1 MESILGEI
9 KEESKPRLLLHAC
22 CAPCSSYCL
31 EYLRE
36 AFALTVFFYNPN
48 LTEQEEYRRRVEE
61 EKRLIALMNGQE
73 GSSQIEILEG
83 RYEPER
89 FLEAAKGLET
99 CKEGGERC
107 VRCFA
112 LRLGETAADGVGVL
126 VAPDPGFARHRHVA
140 VEVLRAQGKHVPRGR
155 RAHRETAKRAVPARG
170 TQRLVRRV
178 SSCVRRVAGLDRC
191 DQRVD
196 LGCREE
202 AIECV
207 VVLVIVGRERP
218 IRIVGREHHQRRCGL
233 AGGLQL
239 VDDRRDAIGEASRVT
254 PPAMRQVEDVRGIVW
269 GVGRGNVH
277 VRLLRVCRSLV
288 ALLVGDRVDRA
299 VQRLGCVHEG
309 GDGLG

>member
-1 MESILGEI
+1 MNRINYQKQLEEVLKRMREEGER
-9 KEESKPRLLLHAC
+9 KRLLLHAC

-112 LRLGETAADGVGVL
+112 LRLGETA
-126 VAPDPGFARHRHVA
+126 
-140 VEVLRAQGKHVPRGR
+140 
-155 RAHRETAKRAVPARG
+155 
-170 TQRLVRRV
+170 
-178 SSCVRRVAGLDRC
+178 RVAAEGGFDFFTTSLTISPLKNSALLNRIGAQEGERYGVRFLPSDFKKNNGYLRSTQLSRLYGLYRQNYC
-191 DQRVD
+191 
-196 LGCREE
+196 GCIYSKVE
-202 AIECV
+202 AS
-207 VVLVIVGRERP
+207 
-218 IRIVGREHHQRRCGL
+218 
-233 AGGLQL
+233 
-239 VDDRRDAIGEASRVT
+239 DRRQ
-254 PPAMRQVEDVRGIVW
+254 P
-269 GVGRGNVH
+269 
-277 VRLLRVCRSLV
+277 
-288 ALLVGDRVDRA
+288 
-299 VQRLGCVHEG
+299 
-309 GDGLG
+309 

>member
-1 MESILGEI
+1 MNRINYQKQLEEVLKRM
-9 KEESKPRLLLHAC
+9 KEEGERKRLLLHAC

-112 LRLGETAADGVGVL
+112 LRLGETAR
-126 VAPDPGFARHRHVA
+126 VAAEGGFDFFTTSLTISPLKNSALLNRIG
-140 VEVLRAQGKHVPRGR
+140 AQEGERQKKQWLSALH
-155 RAHRETAKRAVPARG
+155 TAKPPV
-170 TQRLVRRV
+170 RLVPT
-178 SSCVRRVAGLDRC
+178 
-191 DQRVD
+191 
-196 LGCREE
+196 E
-202 AIECV
+202 
-207 VVLVIVGRERP
+207 
-218 IRIVGREHHQRRCGL
+218 
-233 AGGLQL
+233 
-239 VDDRRDAIGEASRVT
+239 
-254 PPAMRQVEDVRGIVW
+254 
-269 GVGRGNVH
+269 
-277 VRLLRVCRSLV
+277 LLRLY
-288 ALLVGDRVDRA
+288 L
-299 VQRLGCVHEG
+299 
-309 GDGLG
+309 

>member
-1 MESILGEI
+1 MNRINYQKQLEEVLKRM
-9 KEESKPRLLLHAC
+9 KEEGERKRLLLHAC

-112 LRLGETAADGVGVL
+112 LRLGETA
-126 VAPDPGFARHRHVA
+126 
-140 VEVLRAQGKHVPRGR
+140 
-155 RAHRETAKRAVPARG
+155 
-170 TQRLVRRV
+170 
-178 SSCVRRVAGLDRC
+178 RVAAEGGFDFFTTSLTISPLKNSALLNRIGAQEGERYGVRFLPSDFKKNNCYLRSTQLSRLYGLYRQNYC
-191 DQRVD
+191 
-196 LGCREE
+196 GCIYSKVE
-202 AIECV
+202 AS
-207 VVLVIVGRERP
+207 
-218 IRIVGREHHQRRCGL
+218 
-233 AGGLQL
+233 
-239 VDDRRDAIGEASRVT
+239 DRRQ
-254 PPAMRQVEDVRGIVW
+254 P
-269 GVGRGNVH
+269 
-277 VRLLRVCRSLV
+277 
-288 ALLVGDRVDRA
+288 
-299 VQRLGCVHEG
+299 
-309 GDGLG
+309 

>member
-1 MESILGEI
+1 MNRINYQKQLEEVLKRM
-9 KEESKPRLLLHAC
+9 KEEGERKRLLLHAC

-112 LRLGETAADGVGVL
+112 LRLGETA
-126 VAPDPGFARHRHVA
+126 
-140 VEVLRAQGKHVPRGR
+140 
-155 RAHRETAKRAVPARG
+155 
-170 TQRLVRRV
+170 
-178 SSCVRRVAGLDRC
+178 RVAAEGGFDFFTTSLTISPLKNSALLNRIGAQEGERYGVRFLPSDFKKNNGYLRST
-191 DQRVD
+191 QLSRLYD
-196 LGCREE
+196 LYRQNYCGCIYSKVE
-202 AIECV
+202 AS
-207 VVLVIVGRERP
+207 
-218 IRIVGREHHQRRCGL
+218 
-233 AGGLQL
+233 
-239 VDDRRDAIGEASRVT
+239 DRRQ
-254 PPAMRQVEDVRGIVW
+254 P
-269 GVGRGNVH
+269 
-277 VRLLRVCRSLV
+277 
-288 ALLVGDRVDRA
+288 
-299 VQRLGCVHEG
+299 
-309 GDGLG
+309 

>member
-1 MESILGEI
+1 MNRTNYQKQLEEVLKRM
-9 KEESKPRLLLHAC
+9 KEEGERKRLLLHAC

-112 LRLGETAADGVGVL
+112 LRLGETA
-126 VAPDPGFARHRHVA
+126 
-140 VEVLRAQGKHVPRGR
+140 
-155 RAHRETAKRAVPARG
+155 
-170 TQRLVRRV
+170 
-178 SSCVRRVAGLDRC
+178 RVAAEDGFDFFTTSLTISPLKNSALLNRIGAQEGERYGVRFLPSDFKKNNGYLRSTQLSRLYGLYRQNYC
-191 DQRVD
+191 
-196 LGCREE
+196 GCIYSKVE
-202 AIECV
+202 AS
-207 VVLVIVGRERP
+207 
-218 IRIVGREHHQRRCGL
+218 
-233 AGGLQL
+233 
-239 VDDRRDAIGEASRVT
+239 DRRQ
-254 PPAMRQVEDVRGIVW
+254 P
-269 GVGRGNVH
+269 
-277 VRLLRVCRSLV
+277 
-288 ALLVGDRVDRA
+288 
-299 VQRLGCVHEG
+299 
-309 GDGLG
+309 